1 MCSKHDKKPK
11 RTKEREKGEE
21 LTVKNSFTMNVQVG
35 GGLASITLK
44 MKTSDPSSAKQQYPS
59 ISLSVW
65 LHSGFK

>member
-21 LTVKNSFTMNVQVG
+21 LTVKNSFTVNVQVG

-44 MKTSDPSSAKQQYPS
+44 MK
-59 ISLSVW
+59 V
-65 LHSGFK
+65 

>member
-21 LTVKNSFTMNVQVG
+21 LTVKNSFTMNVQAG

-44 MKTSDPSSAKQQYPS
+44 WKSDPSLAKQQYPS
-59 ISLSVW
+59 ISLPVW
-65 LHSGFK
+65 QHSSFQ